1 MQMHEIHHVEVGM
14 NRVGYT
20 EKPGREEKGRV
31 LLKKLLL
38 FVTGHETMITRVH
51 TVHR

>member
-1 MQMHEIHHVEVGM
+1 MQMHGIHQVEVGM

-20 EKPGREEKGRV
+20 EKPGREEKGRA

-38 FVTGHETMITRVH
+38 CVTGHVTTITRVH